1 MGNLQIIDEK
11 HKGLVSTVILL
22 CNMCGYKTEKST
34 ENPCEQSTINYGAV
48 WGTLST
54 GGTYAQL
61 TGLLGALDIPSMS
74 YRLFHNIEIEL
85 GDKWI
90 EGLWKSMEEAGI
102 KERELAIAEG
112 QLDSDGI
119 PWTTVYCDGG
129 WSHRSYGHSYNAS
142 SGVAVI
148 IGKFTKKLLYLGVRN
163 KYCSFCARYES
174 KNEPVPLHTC
184 YKNWQGSSTA
194 METSIIVE
202 GFKQSQILH
211 GLKFLQFI
219 ADGDSSVYAKIREEV
234 AYGQYV
240 TKIECRNH
248 AIKNY
253 GKALYKIKADT
264 TVNKEARALLTNN
277 KIKELQNCC
286 TKIINSAAYADVENL
301 KANLEKSIDHVFG
314 NHAVCSDQYCTK
326 QQQSDAHLMTLVKNT
341 GLYFHIN
348 GSLQRLISKGH
359 RLIDKETNNRAEMYM
374 SILCKFNAGK
384 RLNLSGRGSFR
395 CRSAMSGLR
404 YNEGVEWQEKEWRSI
419 LKRSPGKY
427 FKQNIQENQRAVE
440 LKSKRKL
447 DFVSPYRKKRSRQ
460 SKKNTEYGPH
470 ALQPS
475 LTEDEY
481 QSEYSRILK
490 TIQVQPEEIP
500 VIERQTV
507 GQWNNAFYRHIKRIY
522 NSFLL

>member
-1 MGNLQIIDEK
+1 MGFCFVLLVCQRLSIKYFSGVNKMPRLKSINKRSTKRSRTLIKCQKNKKEISVVACGSTSDKENKEAVQSTLSDLHEFSFISSDEYESINNHRLEIQKEPVKQTYLNGHRIVDLHYVIQWALNLQFAHSKVCTMGNLQIIDEK

-48 WGTLST
+48 WDTLST
-54 GGTYAQL
+54 GGTDVQL
-61 TGLLGALDIPSMS
+61 TGLLGALDIPSIS

-90 EGLWKSMEEAGI
+90 EGLWKSIEEAGI
-102 KERELAIAEG
+102 KERELAVAEG

-119 PWTTVYCDGG
+119 PWTTVYCDEG

-163 KYCSFCARYES
+163 KYCSLCARYES

-184 YKNWQGSSTA
+184 CKNWQGSSTA
-194 METSIIVE
+194 METSILVE
-202 GFKQSQILH
+202 GFKQSQIVH

-219 ADGDSSVYAKIREEV
+219 ADGDSSVYAKICEEV

-314 NHAVCSDQYCTK
+314 NHVVCSDQYCTK

-384 RLNLSGRGSFR
+384 RLNLW
-395 CRSAMSGLR
+395 
-404 YNEGVEWQEKEWRSI
+404 EG
-419 LKRSPGKY
+419 
-427 FKQNIQENQRAVE
+427 
-440 LKSKRKL
+440 
-447 DFVSPYRKKRSRQ
+447 
-460 SKKNTEYGPH
+460 
-470 ALQPS
+470 
-475 LTEDEY
+475 
-481 QSEYSRILK
+481 
-490 TIQVQPEEIP
+490 
-500 VIERQTV
+500 
-507 GQWNNAFYRHIKRIY
+507 
-522 NSFLL
+522 